1 MNKICKEYVG
11 EIKTLFPIKKKQE
24 KAYIK
29 KLALDVSDYC
39 LDANVTSKQE
49 LYDNYG
55 NPFDVVSNY
64 FSTVDTTYIV
74 KNLRIAKFIHRAI
87 AVILVLATIATVA
100 HNLYLHH
107 LHQVLEDN
115 KMVGVDYVIEDNGI
129 IEEEIIEEE
138 IIQEEITE

>member
-39 LDANVTSKQE
+39 LDANITSKQD

-55 NPFDVVSNY
+55 KPFDVVSNY
-64 FSTVDTTYIV
+64 VSTVDTTYIV
-74 KNLRIAKFIHRAI
+74 KNLRIAKFIRRAI

-107 LHQVLEDN
+107 LHQVIEYN
-115 KMVGVDYVIEDNGI
+115 KIVVVDDI
-129 IEEEIIEEE
+129 IEENIIEEDFIE
-138 IIQEEITE
+138 EKIIE